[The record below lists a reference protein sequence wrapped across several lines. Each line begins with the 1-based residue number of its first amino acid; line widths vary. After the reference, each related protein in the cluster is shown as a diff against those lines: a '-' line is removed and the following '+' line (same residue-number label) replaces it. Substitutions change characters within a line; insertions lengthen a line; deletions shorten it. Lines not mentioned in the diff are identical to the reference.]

1 MGGARGL
8 AFVDFL
14 VSMPVEHLQSV
25 LVQAFW
31 ANGFQ
36 VGWHGPWAGK
46 AQKGSL
52 AANVVAGALAQYY
65 AVEFQVFP
73 GSWGSTLRIVK
84 GNTGLFG
91 GIIGYAMVDS
101 KFAEVANG
109 LQAWFHSN
117 RVLAGVQRG

>member
-1 MGGARGL
+1 M

-31 ANGFQ
+31 ANSFR
-36 VGWHGPWAGK
+36 VAWHGPWAGK
-46 AQKGSL
+46 AEKGSV

-65 AVEFQVFP
+65 AVEFQILP
-73 GSWGSTLRIVK
+73 GSSGSTLRIVK

-101 KFAEVANG
+101 KFTEVANG
-109 LQAWFHSN
+109 LQAWFYSSG
-117 RVLAGVQRG
+117 VLAGVQRG